1 MSYGEMKQ
9 YLQQELNQLKET
21 GLFKEEKVIQ
31 SPQGARIQTDSGET
45 INFCANNYLGLAN
58 HPDIIAAVKKGLD
71 DRGFGMASVRFICG
85 TQDIHKELEKRIS
98 IFLQTDDTILY
109 SSCFDANGG
118 LFETILGAEDMI
130 ISDAL
135 NHASIIDG
143 IRLCKAQ
150 RKVYQHGDMTDLEA
164 KLKESSSAR
173 YRMIATDGAFS
184 MHGDLAPLPE
194 ICDLAEKYDALVM
207 VDDSHATGFF
217 GPTGRGT
224 PEYFKVMDRIDII
237 TSTMG
242 KTLGGASGGFTSG
255 RAEIVAMLRQR
266 SRPYLFSNSVAPP
279 VVFGT
284 MKALELID
292 AHQELVH
299 TLAENTKYF
308 REKMTENGFQIKAGV
323 HPIVPIMLGDEKRTV
338 EMARRMNQQG
348 IFVVGFSYPVVPKG
362 EARIR
367 VQISAIHTKEQLDK
381 AIQTF
386 TSVGKDLKLIRA
398 GK

>member
-1 MSYGEMKQ
+1 
-9 YLQQELNQLKET
+9 
-21 GLFKEEKVIQ
+21 
-31 SPQGARIQTDSGET
+31 
-45 INFCANNYLGLAN
+45 
-58 HPDIIAAVKKGLD
+58 
-71 DRGFGMASVRFICG
+71 
-85 TQDIHKELEKRIS
+85 
-98 IFLQTDDTILY
+98 
-109 SSCFDANGG
+109 
-118 LFETILGAEDMI
+118 
-130 ISDAL
+130 
-135 NHASIIDG
+135 
-143 IRLCKAQ
+143 
-150 RKVYQHGDMTDLEA
+150 
-164 KLKESSSAR
+164 
-173 YRMIATDGAFS
+173 
-184 MHGDLAPLPE
+184 
-194 ICDLAEKYDALVM
+194 
-207 VDDSHATGFF
+207 
-217 GPTGRGT
+217 
-224 PEYFKVMDRIDII
+224 
-237 TSTMG
+237 
-242 KTLGGASGGFTSG
+242 
-255 RAEIVAMLRQR
+255 
-266 SRPYLFSNSVAPP
+266 
-279 VVFGT
+279 